1 MVDLPS
7 ISQPAATRG
16 SDAARAPTSTVSAS
30 QIASPYMELA
40 GFFSEA
46 SKELGGVANRA
57 AEDAG
62 RTAVTRDDEGNVQVE
77 RPFIIGDA
85 ALHYQHGVKVAAVA
99 DGENVIKT
107 DLLAMRHKFEND
119 PDGFAKAA
127 GAYTK
132 EKVAQYQKV
141 AGPEVGITLGRIANH
156 ASLEFHEGLLNQKE
170 RRDIA
175 NAKTS
180 IEAQIESTKNEIFAI
195 AAGGDDTSPAFIQ
208 RLQKIGAL
216 QGQLINNPKFG
227 VPRALAEYDMSRL
240 KSELAV
246 ATLGYKL
253 GEVQK
258 RDGTE
263 AAIMKADSIKTD
275 PTLQLTPPERFSL
288 HSRLVGGIM
297 AQERGEAAIR
307 KQVDQKIDAAFD
319 EAVKGYPLPASQA
332 AALRTEVGMTNS
344 PALAAKLSEV
354 EQIAPIINSWKQSNP
369 AQMEQTLAGLEAQMR
384 EHGSLPGLRKMKE
397 AGETLLKNMREG
409 VKNDIIDWTN
419 RTGTLPIPPI
429 DWASTNHASIATQL
443 RERISLAESAA
454 AHYGRPVQYL
464 TPDDKAIAQQA
475 AKVGG
480 QPMLDFARSVVEG
493 AGPKAPIVLAEISKD
508 APVLAHVG
516 SLMQAGGA
524 PGIIRD
530 AAEAVRL
537 AADPTFTHPR
547 WLDKE
552 SESIQAAQNKVK
564 VEQYGSAFALL
575 TQSGYAAVQ
584 TAQKAFF
591 TRSAEKGYDPKMPDS
606 SEKIAFE
613 RTLQEAAGARYQGS
627 ERYGGVDSYTPGSWS
642 PFGWRTEYK
651 VALPTNVKSGEFK
664 TIINAIRDE
673 DLTGTK
679 SPEGKPYTVARL
691 RAALPVAVAGGY
703 QFILGDP
710 FDDNPRPLMGSNGQP
725 FVLDLHALEPTLRK
739 RVGFAY
745 AY

>member
-1 MVDLPS
+1 MVDLPT
-7 ISQPAATRG
+7 IPQRDIAPK
-16 SDAARAPTSTVSAS
+16 APTSAVTAS
-30 QIASPYMELA
+30 QIASPYMDLV
-40 GFFSEA
+40 GLFQEA

-57 AEDAG
+57 AEKAG
-62 RTAVTRDDEGNVQVE
+62 LTAVTRDDAGNVQVE
-77 RPFIIGDA
+77 KPFIIGDA

-141 AGPEVGITLGRIANH
+141 AGPEVGITLGRLANH
-156 ASLEFHEGLLNQKE
+156 ATLEFHEGLLNQKE

-258 RDGTE
+258 KDGTD
-263 AAIMKADSIKTD
+263 AAMAQADRIRTD
-275 PTLQLTPPERFSL
+275 PGLNLTPTERFSL

-297 AQERGEAAIR
+297 QQERGDQAMR
-307 KQVDQKIDAAFD
+307 NQVDQKIDAAL
-319 EAVKGYPLPASQA
+319 ETAMQGYPLPAAQTA
-332 AALRTEVGMTNS
+332 TLRTEVGLTNS
-344 PALAAKLSEV
+344 PALAGKLAEV
-354 EQIAPIINSWKQSNP
+354 EQIAPIIQSWKRSNP
-369 AQMEQTLAGLEAQMR
+369 AQMEQTLSSLEATMR
-384 EHGSLPGLRKMKE
+384 ENGATPALVKLKTAAEK
-397 AGETLLKNMREG
+397 LLGNMREG
-409 VKNDIIDWTN
+409 VKDDVIDWTN

-429 DWASTNHASIATQL
+429 DWSPQGHASVGTQI
-443 RERISLAESAA
+443 RERIALAESAA
-454 AHYGRPVQYL
+454 AHYGRAPVYL

-480 QPMLDFARSVVEG
+480 QPMLDFARSIVEG
-493 AGPKAPIVLAEISKD
+493 AGPKAPKLLAEVSKD
-508 APVLAHVG
+508 APVLAHVA

-537 AADPTFTHPR
+537 AADPTFKHPR
-547 WLDKE
+547 WLTTE
-552 SESIQAAQNKVK
+552 SDTIQAAQNKVK
-564 VEQYGSAFALL
+564 VEQYGGAFALL
-575 TQSGYAAVQ
+575 KQSGYAAVQ

-591 TRSAEKGYDPKMPDS
+591 TRSAEKGYDPKMPES
-606 SEKIAFE
+606 SEKVAFE

-627 ERYGGVDSYTPGSWS
+627 ERFGGVDDYKPGAFS

-651 VALPTNVKSGEFK
+651 VAIPTNVKSGEFK

-673 DLTGTK
+673 DLKGTL
-679 SPEGKPYTVARL
+679 SPDGKPYTAERL
-691 RAALPVAVAGGY
+691 RSAAPVATAGGY
-703 QFILGDP
+703 AFLMGDP
-710 FDDNPRPLMGSNGQP
+710 FEDNPRYLMGSNGQP

-739 RVGFAY
+739 RVGYAY
-745 AY
+745 AN